1 MKKMLVLMLA
11 RLFVGFAYGQDSRAL
26 IGEIPFAFYV
36 GNAKLP
42 AGEYR
47 VEPALPGNLYMLAV
61 KSVEVREPAAALII
75 SYGISTNKAPETAK
89 LVFTK
94 YADGN
99 YFLSEIWHPYANT
112 GVHTVKT
119 SRERES
125 VTSRLVAGTRPETVI
140 ILARVA
146 R

>member
-1 MKKMLVLMLA
+1 MKKTLVVVLA
-11 RLFVGFAYGQDSRAL
+11 LLFVGSAYAQDRLTA
-26 IGEIPFAFYV
+26 EVPFAFYV

-47 VEPALPGNLYMLAV
+47 VERPLANNHYLLNV
-61 KSVEVREPAAALII
+61 RAVEEACSAFILG
-75 SYGISTNKAPETAK
+75 YGTTANKAPETAK

-99 YFLSEIWHPYANT
+99 YFLSEIWHSDNPA
-112 GVHTVKT
+112 GIHTFKS

-125 VTSRLVAGTRPETVI
+125 VTSRLVAGIRPETVVV
-140 ILARVA
+140 LAKAVR
-146 R
+146 

>member
-11 RLFVGFAYGQDSRAL
+11 LLFVGFAYAQDSRAL
-26 IGEIPFAFYV
+26 IGEVPFAFHV

-42 AGEYR
+42 AGEYL
-47 VEPALPGNLYMLAV
+47 VGPILSGNPYLLSV
-61 KSVEVREPAAALII
+61 RSVEVKEPASALII

-99 YFLSEIWHPYANT
+99 YFLSEIWHPYSNT

-125 VTSRLVAGTRPETVI
+125 VTSRLVAGTPPETVI

-146 R
+146 K